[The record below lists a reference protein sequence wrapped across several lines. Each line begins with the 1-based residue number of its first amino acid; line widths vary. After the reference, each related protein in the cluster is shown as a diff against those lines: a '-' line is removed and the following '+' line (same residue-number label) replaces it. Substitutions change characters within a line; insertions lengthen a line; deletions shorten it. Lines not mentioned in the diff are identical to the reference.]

1 MNMIMDFF
9 TGVGGYVLPFLV
21 VLTILIFVHEMGHYL
36 VARWNGVRV
45 EVFSIGFG
53 PEIKGWNDSTGTRWK
68 FCWIPFGGY
77 VKFFGDSDGAS
88 RPDDETLQELSE
100 AERTVSFHHKRL
112 GQRAAVVAA
121 GPIANFIY
129 AILVLT
135 AMYMVFGQRVTPAEI
150 GRVVDRGAGQSAGF
164 QEGDVVLA
172 IDGKSIH
179 RFEQLEQAVFLNP
192 ETLLAFRI
200 ERRAQELTISATP
213 RLVAKA
219 DRQGI
224 MHKFGDLGL
233 WPANPAIIGKVYEDS
248 PAAEAGARPG
258 DRIIAIDGK
267 AVDNFE
273 RLQDIVAVSKGRR
286 LAITVLRDD
295 REVRLHMAAR
305 RDVATAAE
313 GSGATKERWLIGILR
328 AQREPVRLSP
338 GNAVVQAVRTCYD
351 MLVQTLAYVGQ
362 MISGRRGTEDLG
374 GPIRIAHASGQAAQV
389 GVEQL
394 IMLSVL
400 LSLNLGMINLLPIP
414 ILDGGHLL
422 FYGFEAIL
430 RRPLTERTQ
439 DFAFRI
445 GLALVLTLTVFAT
458 WNDLVNL
465 RVVEFIAGLFS

>member
-21 VLTILIFVHEMGHYL
+21 VLTILVFVHEMGHYL

-121 GPIANFIY
+121 GPMANFIY
-129 AILVLT
+129 AIVVLA

-400 LSLNLGMINLLPIP
+400 LSLNLGMINLFPIP